1 MLLTRRKVALAQ
13 WIPLGAFATL
23 AAIAGCGQSQDPA
36 SSGSAD
42 LTVRAL
48 RAADVANVTAI
59 ISGPALSAP
68 RTVTLS
74 HRDGGASFG
83 ALIGT
88 LPVGSNYVF
97 TADANGK
104 DGSVL
109 YTGTASGVS
118 ILKNQTTTVL
128 ITAQQAISSTPFKN
142 SVPVIDSLLVSST
155 NVTPGATANATVT
168 AHDADTGDSL
178 SFAWSTSP
186 SVGTFSDV
194 SAATTTWTAPATEG
208 DVTLTIAVQDT
219 HGATTSASV
228 VVHVSNTNGKGQAA
242 VTVSLNTWPVIS
254 GLTSAPKGWLDGT
267 PLTLAVAASDA
278 DNDPLS
284 YVWTSSCVGSF
295 SAGTVVSPTF
305 TLAAGQSG
313 ACTLSVVVSD
323 GRGGTTTG
331 ALTLPIGQ
339 PAVLAPPVIVDF
351 VQSTGSAFSGQT
363 VNLLVDATDPQG
375 SVLSFQWS
383 ATGGTLSGQQEAAT
397 SSNVVWTAPDTCT
410 GGWQVTVTITD
421 TQSLVTTQVFTVNCA
436 LLVPSSLVI
445 SSSTYDRTVGAIASL
460 TVGSKLAK
468 SATATASATSGN
480 NYVTVWNNASVDANF
495 GVTSPIQLTD
505 LDPTNGRVLSRV
517 TVPSNQ
523 VVTSFPS
530 KSELG
535 LHISN
540 DSTGSHLVF
549 MGYAGAGAGAVD
561 VSNSDAV
568 AGQDP
573 TNPVTFA
580 FGASY
585 AYARTIVSMDGTGN
599 FAYTPTTVYGGNNG
613 RSALLGSNGLYY
625 AVGNANNG
633 TAATFGPNGTNPDVT
648 ETTGL
653 AVVTPINGLTSS
665 VAIPPN
671 NSAEV
676 NPLLQYTFSG
686 KQDKPGKDNNYRGI
700 TEFGGALYFTKGSGS
715 NGMNTVYTVST
726 LPTVANAAA
735 TTISVVPGFPTDAAR
750 TAGGDY
756 TPFAVFFANATTM
769 YVSDEGT
776 GDTLDKSSHAGL
788 EKWSLVGG
796 VWKLDYVLTQGLIG
810 VVDSNL
816 TGPDGPYPTVTTV
829 GLRNLTGVVSGDQVT
844 LWATTST
851 SSTSGDNGAD
861 PNKVVVIT
869 DQLSATTVTS
879 TVAAESFQTLLGPTY
894 GTVYRGVAFVN

>member
-1 MLLTRRKVALAQ
+1 MLLTHRKLSLAQ
-13 WIPLGAFATL
+13 LLPLGVFTTL
-23 AAIAGCGQSQDPA
+23 AVIASCGQGQDSA
-36 SSGSAD
+36 NSGSAD
-42 LTVRAL
+42 LTVKVLSAV
-48 RAADVANVTAI
+48 DVASVTAI
-59 ISGPALSAP
+59 ISSPTLAAP
-68 RTVTLS
+68 QTVTLS
-74 HRDGGASFG
+74 LRDGGASFG
-83 ALIGT
+83 ALIGS

-97 TADANGK
+97 TANAKGP

-109 YTGTASGVS
+109 YSGSASGVS
-118 ILKNQTTTVL
+118 ILKDQTITVL
-128 ITAQQAISSTPFKN
+128 ILAQQATAPTPFKN

-155 NVTPGATANATVT
+155 NVTPGATATATVT

-178 SFAWSTSP
+178 SFAWSTNP
-186 SVGTFSDV
+186 SVGTFSAVTD
-194 SAATTTWTAPATEG
+194 ATTTWTAPSAEG
-208 DVTLTIAVQDT
+208 DVTLTIGVKDT

-228 VVHVSNTNGKGQAA
+228 VVHVSNTNSKGQAA

-254 GLTSAPKGWLDGT
+254 GITAAPNGWLDGT
-267 PLTLAVAASDA
+267 PVTLVVAASDA

-284 YVWTSSCVGSF
+284 YAWTSTCVGSF
-295 SAGTVVSPTF
+295 TADNTASPTF
-305 TLAAGQSG
+305 ALAAGQSG

-323 GRGGTTTG
+323 DRGGSTTG
-331 ALTLPIGQ
+331 ALTLSIGQ

-351 VQSTGSAFSGQT
+351 VQSSTSAFSGQT
-363 VNLLVDATDPQG
+363 VNLQVKATDPQI
-375 SVLSFQWS
+375 SALTFQWS
-383 ATGGTLSGQQEAAT
+383 ANGGILSGQEDTAT
-397 SSNVVWTAPDTCT
+397 LSSVVWTAPDTCT
-410 GGWQVTVTITD
+410 GGWQVKVTITD

-468 SATATASATSGN
+468 SATATTSATTGN
-480 NYVTVWNNASVDANF
+480 NYVTVWNNESADANF
-495 GVTSPIQLTD
+495 GVTSPIQLTE
-505 LDPTNGRVLSRV
+505 LDSTTGHILSRV
-517 TVPSNQ
+517 TVPTNQ

-535 LHISN
+535 LHVTS
-540 DSTGSHLVF
+540 DAVGSHLVF
-549 MGYAGAGAGAVD
+549 MGYAGAGVGAID

-585 AYARTIVSMDGTGN
+585 AYARTIVSMDGTGH

-633 TAATFGPNGTNPDVT
+633 NASTFGPNGTNPDVT

-653 AVVTPINGLTSS
+653 VVVTPINGSTSS
-665 VAIPPN
+665 VSIPLN

-715 NGMNTVYTVST
+715 NGMDTVYTVPT
-726 LPTVANAAA
+726 LPTVANAATA
-735 TTISVVPGFPTDAAR
+735 AISVVPGFPTDSAKA
-750 TAGGDY
+750 TGGDY
-756 TPFAVFFANATTM
+756 TPFAIFFANATTM

-788 EKWSLVGG
+788 EKWSLVSG

-810 VVDSNL
+810 LIDSNL
-816 TGPDGPYPTVTTV
+816 TGPDGAYPAVTTV
-829 GLRNLTGVVSGDQVT
+829 GLRNLTGVVKGDQVI

-869 DQLSATTVTS
+869 DQLSATTMTS
-879 TVAAESFQTLLGPTY
+879 AVAAEAFQTLLGPTY